1 MPRGGSKPGER
12 RGGRKKGTPNK
23 LTAQLQ
29 APLAQAARRYDG
41 NALQTL
47 VAIMNDDTATTA
59 ARVRCA
65 EFILDRAHGKPA
77 YLEDPN
83 RDPDFVPL
91 AERLKAYV
99 RRDQILAAEGKVV
112 QLSPATD
119 RATAGRALSVP
130 SSSPSGAMRRATTLE
145 DDPFGPSW
153 T

>member
-1 MPRGGSKPGER
+1 
-12 RGGRKKGTPNK
+12 
-23 LTAQLQ
+23 
-29 APLAQAARRYDG
+29 
-41 NALQTL
+41 
-47 VAIMNDDTATTA
+47 
-59 ARVRCA
+59 VRCA
-65 EFILDRAHGKPA
+65 EYILDRARGKPA

>member
-1 MPRGGSKPGER
+1 MQLSPATDRATAGRALSVPSSSPSGAMR
-12 RGGRKKGTPNK
+12 RATTVEDDPFGP
-23 LTAQLQ
+23 
-29 APLAQAARRYDG
+29 
-41 NALQTL
+41 
-47 VAIMNDDTATTA
+47 MNDDTATTT

-112 QLSPATD
+112 QILPPPK
-119 RATAGRALSVP
+119 G
-130 SSSPSGAMRRATTLE
+130 
-145 DDPFGPSW
+145 
-153 T
+153 